1 MHAAHRSSAREE
13 YRRSSKI
20 ADRIRSRTSSSREA
34 SIGARVGAA
43 AAGMGA
49 APSAAAAEAAAEAP
63 EANVASAS
71 MGSTGAAPD
80 DDPGP
85 RASSF
90 SPCSLSSRASRRL
103 RSSRVVNDPN
113 NTSRGVTGTPPNAN
127 ANASPTTTRVSS
139 ALLLLNAT
147 IPSSRAFASA
157 QSHPPA
163 TRNPAASAARR
174 AAPASASFITFS
186 RRSTTRSDV
195 RAPSSSVF

>member
-71 MGSTGAAPD
+71 MSSTGAAPD
-80 DDPGP
+80 DDPG
-85 RASSF
+85 RARVLL
-90 SPCSLSSRASRRL
+90 LSVLALLARFPAAS

-174 AAPASASFITFS
+174 APRPRPRASSPSADA
-186 RRSTTRSDV
+186 RRRGPT
-195 RAPSSSVF
+195 